1 MKKRLDGDYIE
12 DIYNS
17 IEAIERYVKGY
28 AFEDFE
34 KDDKTHNA
42 VIRMLEVIGE
52 AGNKISDEIKEKYF
66 EAQWDKIRGM
76 RNRIAHEYFGLD
88 LNIVWD
94 VISDDLSSLKAVIKK
109 ILSELDEE

>member
-1 MKKRLDGDYIE
+1 MKKRIDGDYIE

-17 IEAIERYVKGY
+17 IQAIERYVKGY
-28 AFEDFE
+28 TLEDFE

-52 AGNKISDEIKEKYF
+52 AGNKISDRIKEKYPQ
-66 EAQWDKIRGM
+66 AKWDKIRGM

-94 VISDDLSSLKAVIKK
+94 VIGEDLLSLKAVVKK